1 MLIYWTFFEN
11 AMEDII
17 KYVSVINFSMLLWL
31 VFWSFLI
38 AVKIQFKERVEKDV
52 YSKLFE
58 LYKNDQELSRKVD
71 KITKLS
77 NNQSYQ

>member
-1 MLIYWTFFEN
+1 
-11 AMEDII
+11 MEDII

-38 AVKIQFKERVEKDV
+38 AAKIQFKERVEKDV

>member
-1 MLIYWTFFEN
+1 
-11 AMEDII
+11 MEDII

>member
-1 MLIYWTFFEN
+1 
-11 AMEDII
+11 MEDII
-17 KYVSVINFSMLLWL
+17 KYVPITNFSMLLWL